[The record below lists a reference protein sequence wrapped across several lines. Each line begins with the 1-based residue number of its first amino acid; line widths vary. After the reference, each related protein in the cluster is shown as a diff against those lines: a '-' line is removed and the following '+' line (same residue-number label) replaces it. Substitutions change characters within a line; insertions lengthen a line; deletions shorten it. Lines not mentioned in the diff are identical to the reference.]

1 MMITTQT
8 LKNAA
13 RAIECDLWTDPAT
26 KANYLVKDG
35 AILRRWEPETSS
47 ADSFELMVALEM
59 EVSYWPG
66 FQEVRAE
73 DEWGNATMINYTA
86 DRSADTRWAVLI
98 CADKIGATLQ

>member
-1 MMITTQT
+1 MITTQT

-13 RAIECDLWTDPAT
+13 RAIEHDLWTDPST
-26 KANYLVKDG
+26 QANYLVKDG
-35 AILRRWEPETSS
+35 AILRRWEPGTSS

-73 DEWGNATMINYTA
+73 NEFGDAIMINYTG
-86 DRSADTRWAVLI
+86 DRSADTRWAILL
-98 CADKIGATLQ
+98 CADKIGAAL